1 MRFGAKALITAALAG
16 PAMAALI
23 LTVGGPANAAVT
35 TTTAHTS
42 SSSMPSYPYCNQYS
56 GRYQPNGYQPNG
68 YQPNQYQQ
76 NGYQQNGYQQGQW
89 NLSGSNTA
97 EVKFEV
103 NTYGYPVYFRQQGSC
118 LTGTLTDPGASF
130 TGRIHGTVYGNFI
143 TFSVTYPSGDN
154 QGTRT
159 FNGTINQWGH
169 VSGSW
174 SETGSE
180 NAAGSWSLTGP
191 AQHGCQNQFG
201 WNNSN
206 QGCYFYQP

>member
-1 MRFGAKALITAALAG
+1 MRFAAKALITTALAG

-23 LTVGGPANAAVT
+23 LTGTGAASAAVT
-35 TTTAHTS
+35 TTTGN
-42 SSSMPSYPYCNQYS
+42 PGPYQQYCNQY
-56 GRYQPNGYQPNG
+56 GQ
-68 YQPNQYQQ
+68 NQYGQNQYGQ
-76 NGYQQNGYQQGQW
+76 NGFRQGQW

-103 NTYGYPVYFRQQGSC
+103 NTYDYPMYLTQRGDC
-118 LTGTLTDPGASF
+118 LSGTLTDPGASF

-143 TFSVTYPSGDN
+143 TFSITYPSGDN

-159 FNGTINQWGH
+159 FNGTINRWGH

-180 NAAGSWSLTGP
+180 NAAGSWSLSRP
-191 AQHGCQNQFG
+191 AHRGCQM
-201 WNNSN
+201 NNSPWN
-206 QGCYFYQP
+206 QNRGCSYQPY

>member
-1 MRFGAKALITAALAG
+1 MRFGAKTMITAALAG

-23 LTVGGPANAAVT
+23 LTVAGPANAAVS
-35 TTTAHTS
+35 TTTAHTTS
-42 SSSMPSYPYCNQYS
+42 SSGPFYPYCNQYS
-56 GRYQPNGYQPNG
+56 NQYQPNRYQPNR
-68 YQPNQYQQ
+68 YQQ
-76 NGYQQNGYQQGQW
+76 NRYQQGQW
-89 NLSGSNTA
+89 NFSGSNTA
-97 EVKFEV
+97 KVKFEV
-103 NTYGYPVYFRQQGSC
+103 NTYAYPVYFTQQGSC
-118 LTGTLTDPGASF
+118 LTGTLTDPDASF

-143 TFSVTYPSGDN
+143 TFSITYPSSDN

-174 SETGSE
+174 SETGTE
-180 NAAGSWSLTGP
+180 NAAGSWSLTRP
-191 AQHGCQNQFG
+191 AHQGCQNQFG